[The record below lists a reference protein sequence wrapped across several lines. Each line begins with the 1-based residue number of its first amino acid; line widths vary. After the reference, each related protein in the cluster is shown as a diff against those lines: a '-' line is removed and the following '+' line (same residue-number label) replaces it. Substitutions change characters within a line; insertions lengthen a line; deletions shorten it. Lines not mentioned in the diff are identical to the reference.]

1 MSKRFSRSLR
11 VFLLAGASML
21 AAGAAWAQEPEQAEE
36 PAPAEDEI
44 VVVGTQIRGAN
55 PAGVLPVTVMG
66 SEEIDAAAPS
76 SGDELFRSIPQAGDV
91 SFNESRMAGGVN
103 DARGDTAS
111 INLRGLGTGNTLML
125 LNGRRMVLHPA
136 IQVENLVPVA
146 TVNTNTIPVLGVRR
160 VEVLRDGAAAIYGT
174 DAVAGVINT
183 VLKDSFDGLTIGVEA
198 SDISNSD
205 MQEYDFDFEWGRDF
219 NGGRSNISLFG
230 SYTHRDALYASER
243 DFSRNSDMRSL
254 VVGTPFQGDTDWRN
268 TSTDTIW
275 AEFQRVN
282 ASYAPVTTTLT
293 INGQNLTTSG
303 IFHVQPATNGGSPPS
318 CIGPIT
324 NGVCFDNSTV
334 STIGEDENLRYNDNH
349 PRTLIG
355 EVDRYNL
362 FTFFNHEFDGGLEAF
377 AEVGLFFSDYLGA
390 REQDTPLATQR
401 IFVPAA
407 NYWNPFGPTG
417 SPNRTP
423 VTNAPAAGVTF
434 ELLDY
439 RPVDVGDQTVEVEQ
453 FVTRYLAG
461 LRGEFAGWDWE
472 SALLYSR
479 AETEDVMR
487 SVSMTLWQQSLALNT
502 PEAYNPFNGGD
513 PANPGALDSSPNPQS
528 VIDSIAVPVTRKS
541 HTSMAMW
548 DLKLSKRDLFSLPGG
563 DVGVATGLELRR
575 ETYGDDRDA
584 RLDGTINFTPLSGA
598 GIAPISDVMGVSPT
612 PDTSGARNV
621 QAAYVEFAVPLV
633 SGDMNVPL
641 VRELDLQLAAR
652 WENYTAFGDV
662 LKPKVALGWRPL
674 DFLLLRAS
682 YSEGFRAPN
691 LPQIHEQGILRSNG
705 RTDWIRCEAA
715 LRKGLISN
723 FNACTSDPDVVGP
736 SVSVQSNRSG
746 SETLKPEES
755 ENFTAGFVFQPGFLP
770 PELGRFTLTGDYW
783 KIEQTDIIGIFGDA
797 NHLTLDYLERV
808 NGGSN
813 ANVIRAAPTAAEIA
827 FFSGSNIAPVG
838 QVVQVIDDYRNLS
851 PREVEG
857 VDITVDWELNDTPFG
872 DFDLNVNFA
881 RLMTFYQAPGPEQQA
896 LLAAQ
901 AAGTIDP
908 FINIAGA
915 EDLIEENGR
924 PKWRGS
930 GSMTWRMGMVGA
942 GWYTSYVGG
951 VNDTSA
957 ALADGT
963 LWRVQQYRTHNLYF
977 QVTFDEGVV
986 DDLRLRVGVR
996 NLEDK
1001 MPPISDAD
1009 LGYIGDLHSPRG
1021 RTWYASLRKRF

>member
-1 MSKRFSRSLR
+1 MSYRFSRSLK
-11 VFLLAGASML
+11 VCLLAGASML
-21 AAGAAWAQEPEQAEE
+21 AAGSAFAQETTAEE
-36 PAPAEDEI
+36 PAEVEEV
-44 VVVGTQIRGAN
+44 VVVGSQIRGAN
-55 PAGVLPVTVMG
+55 PTGVLPVTVMT
-66 SEEIDAAAPS
+66 SDEIDAAAPS

-91 SFNESRMAGGVN
+91 SFNEGRTTGGIN

-198 SDISNSD
+198 SDISHSD

-219 NGGRSNISLFG
+219 NGGRSNVSVFG
-230 SYTHRDALYASER
+230 SYTSRDALWARER
-243 DFSRNSDMRSL
+243 EFSANSDMRPL
-254 VVGTPFQGDTDWRN
+254 VAGTPFAGDTDWRN

-303 IFHVQPATNGGSPPS
+303 IFHVQPATNPG
-318 CIGPIT
+318 CIGPTT
-324 NGVCFDNSTV
+324 NGVCFDNSSLSTV
-334 STIGEDENLRYNDNH
+334 SEDENLRYNDNYA
-349 PRTLIG
+349 RTLIG

-377 AEVGLFFSDYLGA
+377 AEVGLFYSDYLGN

-401 IFVPAA
+401 LFVPAA
-407 NYWNPFGPTG
+407 NYYNPFGPTG
-417 SPNRTP
+417 SPNRVP

-434 ELLDY
+434 ELIDY
-439 RPVDVGDQTVEVEQ
+439 RPVDAGDQSIEVEQ
-453 FVTRYLAG
+453 TVTRYLAG

-472 SALLYSR
+472 SAFLYSR
-479 AETEDVMR
+479 AETEDVMS
-487 SVSMTLWQQSLALNT
+487 SVSMTLWQQALARNT
-502 PEAYNPFNGGD
+502 PDAYNPFTGGD
-513 PANPGALDSSPNPQS
+513 PLNPSALDSSPNPQD
-528 VIDSIAVPVTRKS
+528 VIDDIVVPVTRNS

-548 DLKLSKRDLFSLPGG
+548 DLKLSKRDLFRLPGG
-563 DVGVATGLELRR
+563 DVGVATGVELRR
-575 ETYGDDRDA
+575 ETYGDDRDD
-584 RLDGTINFTPLSGA
+584 RLDGTINFTPLSGP
-598 GIAPISDVMGVSPT
+598 GVAPISDVMGVSPT

-621 QAAYVEFAVPLV
+621 QAAYLEFAVPVV
-633 SGDMNVPL
+633 SRDMNIPL

-662 LKPKVALGWRPL
+662 LKPKVALGWRPI
-674 DFLLLRAS
+674 DQLLLRAS

-691 LPQIHEQGILRSNG
+691 LPQIHEQGILRNNG

-715 LRKGLISN
+715 LRKGLIPN

-755 ENFTAGFVFQPGFLP
+755 ENFTAGFVFTPDFLP
-770 PELGRFTLTGDYW
+770 EELGRITLTGDYW
-783 KIEQTDIIGIFGDA
+783 NIEQTDIIGIFGDA

-808 NGGSN
+808 NLTGPAAN
-813 ANVIRAAPTAAEIA
+813 DNVIRAAPTAAEIA
-827 FFSGSNIAPVG
+827 FFAGSGIDPVG
-838 QVVQVIDDYRNLS
+838 QVVQVIDNYRNLS

-857 VDITVDWELNDTPFG
+857 LDFTVDYELDDTPFG
-872 DFDLNVNFA
+872 DFDLSLNFA
-881 RLMTFYQAPGPEQQA
+881 RLLTFYQAPGPEQA
-896 LLAAQ
+896 DLLAAQ
-901 AAGTIDP
+901 TAGLIDP

-924 PKWRGS
+924 PKWRAS
-930 GSMTWRMGMVGA
+930 GSLTWRMGMIGA
-942 GWYTSYVGG
+942 GWYTSYVGA

-957 ALADGT
+957 SLADGT
-963 LWRVQQYRTHNLYF
+963 LWRVKQQQTHNLYF
-977 QVTFDEGVV
+977 QVTFDEGIVN
-986 DDLRLRVGVR
+986 DLRLRIGVR

-1021 RTWYASLRKRF
+1021 RTYYASLRKRF